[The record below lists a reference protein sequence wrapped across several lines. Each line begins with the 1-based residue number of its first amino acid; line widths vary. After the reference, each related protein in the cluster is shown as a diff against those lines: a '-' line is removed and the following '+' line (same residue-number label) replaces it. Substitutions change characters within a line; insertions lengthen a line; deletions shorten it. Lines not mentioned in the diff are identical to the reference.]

1 LKLENLVQ
9 DLSPTTKLYLRD
21 HYLTEFSADVVRVE
35 YEGKN
40 KIYLVL
46 DSTLFHP
53 KSGGQPSDTGIVR
66 DSTSETCIDKVMSFH
81 NVIIHWGTVKGEI
94 GRKVSGRIDW
104 EKRYL
109 YMRRHTAGHLLD
121 HCLGRFSKVPVET
134 SESWLGDDCYVAYR
148 GLAPSLQIVSEAI
161 ALENK
166 MIDQGGEVFI
176 EEYSR
181 EELVKKAPN
190 APNLFRLPPLDR
202 YRVVTIEGCE
212 SIPCGGTHTRNIREI
227 VGVKLISVEQKG
239 ESFRIYYDVQTL

>member
-1 LKLENLVQ
+1 MKLENLVQ

-35 YEGKN
+35 YERKN

-212 SIPCGGTHTRNIREI
+212 PIPCGGTHTRNIREI